1 MKKILANILLFGM
14 ITTAGAQSIQT
25 PEQVRQDITGDWNG
39 ILKIQGIQLRLVF
52 HIQKTESGYSATMDS
67 PDQGAKNI
75 PVTSA
80 KYENAVLKITDA
92 KMDFDYEGL
101 LNDDGNITG
110 TFKQAGLTLTLNLS
124 RQVGEKEKPARYQEP
139 VKPYPYY
146 EEEVSFE
153 NKDDGVTLAGT
164 LTLPQKNGVF
174 PAVVLISGSGPNN
187 RDEEML
193 EHKPFLVIADY
204 LTRNGIAVL
213 RFDDRGTAASTGNF
227 QAATSYDFSKDAEAG
242 LKYLQTRKEINRK
255 KIGLAGHSE
264 GGGII
269 APMIAARNND
279 VAFIVLLA
287 GSGIRGDQI
296 LLMQQELLLQ
306 ASGANEEN
314 IKQSK
319 IINTAILNIV
329 LQSTDTEQLKID
341 LTDYF
346 KETLN
351 NIPDNEKTTAIYN
364 DDNFITSKVKSVA
377 NPWMQYFIKYDP
389 APALEKVK
397 CPVLALNGEKDL
409 QIPAKANL
417 EAIKAA
423 LNRGGNR
430 NVTIKE
436 IPGLNHL
443 FQECKT
449 CLITEYASIEQ
460 TFSPV
465 ALDEILKWIKIQT
478 KP

>member
-1 MKKILANILLFGM
+1 M
-14 ITTAGAQSIQT
+14 IIWLTSLNGWG
-25 PEQVRQDITGDWNG
+25 QDISGDWNG
-39 ILKIQGIQLRLVF
+39 LLKVQEIQLRLVF

-67 PDQGAKNI
+67 PDQGAKGI
-75 PVTSA
+75 PVTSVN
-80 KYENAVLKITDA
+80 YENAVLKITDT
-92 KMDFDYEGL
+92 KMGFNYEGRFVA
-101 LNDDGNITG
+101 DGNIAG
-110 TFKQAGLTLTLNLS
+110 TFSQMGQSFPLNLS
-124 RQVGEKEKPARYQEP
+124 RQAVEKKKPARPQEP
-139 VKPYPYY
+139 AKPYPYY

-153 NKDDGVTLAGT
+153 NRDDGVTLAGT
-164 LTLPQKNGVF
+164 LTLPKKDGVF
-174 PAVVLISGSGPNN
+174 PAVVLISGSGANN
-187 RDEEML
+187 RDEEIL

-227 QAATSYDFSKDAEAG
+227 QTATTYDFSKDAEAG
-242 LKYLQTRKEINRK
+242 MKYLQTRKEINRK

-264 GGGII
+264 GGII

-287 GSGIRGDQI
+287 GSGLRGDQI

-306 ASGANEEN
+306 ASGAGKEV

-319 IINTAILNIV
+319 ITNTEIFNIV
-329 LQSTDTEQLKID
+329 LRSTDTKQLKTD

-346 KETLN
+346 KKILK
-351 NIPDNEKTTAIYN
+351 NIPDNEKTNVIPD
-364 DDNFITSKVKSVA
+364 DDNFITSKVESVA
-377 NPWMQYFIKYDP
+377 NPWIQYFIKYDP

-397 CPVLALNGEKDL
+397 CPVLALNGEKDM
-409 QIPAKANL
+409 QVPAIVNL

-423 LNRGGNR
+423 LEKGGNR
-430 NVTIKE
+430 NVTIRE

-465 ALDEILKWIKIQT
+465 ALDEILKWIKMQT